1 MARYGYILIDNYDD
15 DIGRQ
20 ALQLDTIG
28 DFARIFVERQLGETR
43 NRKQR
48 MRLIGQLQPGDIV
61 YAAAADRFCDN
72 LKDFLLAYADLAQKG
87 AELVLLEEALD
98 SRSVAGK
105 QVLKML
111 AAFEKLDFLYQSER
125 KKAGIRQARAEG
137 RRVGRP
143 PVSIPPGFREI
154 CRQWS
159 AGEISGKEAMALSG
173 LRSTSFYK
181 KAGELGFQAPS
192 RKKQESS
199 Q

>member
-28 DFARIFVERQLGETR
+28 DFARIFVERQPGDSQTR
-43 NRKQR
+43 AQRK
-48 MRLIGQLQPGDIV
+48 RLISQLQSGDIV
-61 YAAAADRFCDN
+61 YAAAADRFCNN
-72 LKDFLLAYADLAQKG
+72 LKDFLAAYGEIAAAG

-98 SRSVAGK
+98 SRAAAGK
-105 QVLKML
+105 QALKIL
-111 AAFEKLDFLYQSER
+111 TSFEKLNYHYQSER
-125 KKAGIRQARAEG
+125 KKAGIRQAKAEG

-154 CRQWS
+154 CRRWS
-159 AGEISGKEAMALSG
+159 AGEISGKEAMAQSG

-181 KAGELGFQAPS
+181 KAAEMGFKPPV
-192 RKKQESS
+192 RKKQKTS